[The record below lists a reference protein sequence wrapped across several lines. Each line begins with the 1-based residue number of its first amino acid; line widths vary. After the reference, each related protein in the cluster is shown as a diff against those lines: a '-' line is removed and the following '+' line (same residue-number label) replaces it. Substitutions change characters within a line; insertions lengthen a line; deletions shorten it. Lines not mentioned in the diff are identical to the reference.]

1 MSLVPST
8 ANSDGWVQ
16 IPCELSNGVSISKP
30 ILLNFDS
37 GAQLSAIGVSTAKQ
51 IGVSQRNIVGRLPV
65 QSSIGT
71 TNLPVAELVIS
82 IAGGPRF
89 RTRMIID
96 NESGY
101 NGVIGRNDLNS
112 THSICFDKNGAVQLT
127 PLGGLNKVA
136 SASPIQRWGGTVNGV
151 PVTFLFDTG
160 AVGPVASSAISQQV
174 ANAARVT
181 NFVGTQGVQGVGSRE
196 ASTGIAMATLTING
210 SPPFQ
215 TYVDVDPQLTEQA
228 LISRQDITRVARVCV
243 TPGGYTFSPFAS
255 VQMQPQVTPM
265 SLPRQPTQAA
275 PETSPNPRQLRPI
288 IMPTS
293 AQSGQN
299 VTLLIVGAGG
309 LLVLGLGWL
318 LLAKH

>member
-30 ILLNFDS
+30 VLLNFDS
-37 GAQLSAIGVSTAKQ
+37 GAQLSAIGVQIAKQ
-51 IGVSQRNIVGRLPV
+51 VGVSQRNIVGRLKV
-65 QSSIGT
+65 QSSIGVS
-71 TNLPVAELVIS
+71 NLPVAEVVLS

-89 RTRMIID
+89 RTRMIVD
-96 NESGY
+96 NETGY

-112 THSICFDKNGAVQLT
+112 THSICFDKNGLVQLT
-127 PLGGLNKVA
+127 PLGGLNKIA
-136 SASPIQRWGGTVNGV
+136 SISPLQRWPGTVNGV

-181 NFVGTQGVQGVGSRE
+181 NFVGMEGIQGVGSRE
-196 ASTGIAMATLTING
+196 ASTGIAQVTLTING
-210 SPPFQ
+210 SQPFQ

-243 TPGGYTFSPFAS
+243 TPQGYSFSPFGT
-255 VQMQPQVTPM
+255 VQQQPQTTPM

-275 PETSPNPRQLRPI
+275 PETSPNPNRLTPY
-288 IMPTS
+288 S
-293 AQSGQN
+293 AGGN
-299 VTLLIVGAGG
+299 FPLLIIGAGG
-309 LLVLGLGWL
+309 LLLIGIAILVFR
-318 LLAKH
+318 H